1 MTAGPAGRRRATTR
15 RPPAAGPAAGGGP
28 AADGT
33 RVRGDRVY
41 VGWQY
46 GLLHPDPG
54 PQPRRPVPPEAEQL
68 NPGWLAAQRREQDRL
83 SRPLKAACGAAA
95 VLLALLLALWW
106 LGALNAPLTG
116 LGGIACLVLAA
127 RSGRAVRAGQRD
139 LSARVE
145 AERQRVEVI
154 RAAQQRRLA
163 SWQETHARLFREW
176 QSRREAFDRQ
186 LNWYAVSLPAGID
199 RLDVAGG
206 TLSGWSAM
214 LTMLAAPRLAAGGEV
229 TVLDLTEGGVA
240 RDLLAVAGRS
250 GIEPLVW
257 VLPRDLPR
265 LDLGTGLGREALA
278 DLLATTVSAGGQPG
292 GPADPSN
299 DNAILDRVLEVLGD
313 GATIAQVTAALRALA
328 QVGDPRADLASGLFS
343 ADQLARITALYGR
356 GASDRVVIDRAWA
369 IESRLRKLDRLAP
382 APVRLP
388 PSRLRVAWLDRRAG
402 AFGNQVLGIYMTA
415 AMTHLLRQSPAAEP
429 GQWWQHTLCVLGAER
444 LPGEV
449 LDGLCDAS
457 EASGTGLV
465 IAYRSVPAPVKERLG
480 RGNAAVAFMR
490 LGNAEDAKT
499 ASEQIGTEH
508 RFVLSQLTDTVGSSI
523 TDTGGDSYTSTVGT
537 SDSVADS
544 VSTSDTT
551 ARSRGRGR
559 SHQDAVAPFGHF
571 TGSASRDSSY
581 SRSTSDSRSLTEG
594 INESTA
600 WGLSTS
606 RAVGGNESL
615 ARTAQRSREF
625 LVEQHELQQLPP
637 SAMIVTYAAPTGRQ
651 VVLADANPGIMT
663 LPTATLASLA
673 DARRAPET
681 VVPVQGW
688 APAGARPAGAG
699 GQSAAPAGRD
709 GAGPAGAKSADSD
722 GAGPAGADPAGG
734 GDAGR
739 AGAGAGGG
747 EGSGPAADGPPPAGP
762 HEGGRPPGSGAR
774 PGRLPWPPPARD
786 PDAGPARDPDAAP
799 ARAPAPVSW
808 SDPDRQPPPNLG
820 PPPERLDWRTYRRR

>member
-1 MTAGPAGRRRATTR
+1 MTAGPAGRHGATARRP
-15 RPPAAGPAAGGGP
+15 PPAAGPAAGGGP

-83 SRPLKAACGAAA
+83 SRPLKAACGAAV

-116 LGGIACLVLAA
+116 LGGIACLILAV

-139 LSARVE
+139 LFSRVE

-176 QSRREAFDRQ
+176 QSRRDAFDRQ

-250 GIEPLVW
+250 GIEALVW

-278 DLLATTVSAGGQPG
+278 DLLATTVSAGGPPG

-328 QVGDPRADLASGLFS
+328 QVGDPRADLASGLLS
-343 ADQLARITALYGR
+343 ADQLVRITALYGR

-402 AFGNQVLGIYMTA
+402 AFGNHVLGIYMTA
-415 AMTHLLRQSPAAEP
+415 AMTQLLRQSPAAEP
-429 GQWWQHTLCVLGAER
+429 GQWWQHTLCVLGAEK

-465 IAYRSVPAPVKERLG
+465 IAYRSIPAPVKERLG

-551 ARSRGRGR
+551 GQSRGRGR
-559 SHQDAVAPFGHF
+559 SHQDAVAPFGQF

-637 SAMIVTYAAPTGRQ
+637 SAMIVTYAAPEGRQ

-681 VVPVQGW
+681 AVPVPGR
-688 APAGARPAGAG
+688 AAAGPRPAGAG
-699 GQSAAPAGRD
+699 GRSAPPAGRD
-709 GAGPAGAKSADSD
+709 GAGPAGA
-722 GAGPAGADPAGG
+722 DPATGG
-734 GDAGR
+734 GAGR
-739 AGAGAGGG
+739 AGAGAAGGDG
-747 EGSGPAADGPPPAGP
+747 VGPAADGPQEAGQ
-762 HEGGRPPGSGAR
+762 PPGSGAR

-786 PDAGPARDPDAAP
+786 PSAPPARDPGAAP
-799 ARAPAPVSW
+799 ARAPAPASW

>member
-1 MTAGPAGRRRATTR
+1 M
-15 RPPAAGPAAGGGP
+15 
-28 AADGT
+28 
-33 RVRGDRVY
+33 
-41 VGWQY
+41 
-46 GLLHPDPG
+46 
-54 PQPRRPVPPEAEQL
+54 
-68 NPGWLAAQRREQDRL
+68 
-83 SRPLKAACGAAA
+83 
-95 VLLALLLALWW
+95 
-106 LGALNAPLTG
+106 
-116 LGGIACLVLAA
+116 
-127 RSGRAVRAGQRD
+127 
-139 LSARVE
+139 
-145 AERQRVEVI
+145 
-154 RAAQQRRLA
+154 
-163 SWQETHARLFREW
+163 
-176 QSRREAFDRQ
+176 
-186 LNWYAVSLPAGID
+186 
-199 RLDVAGG
+199 
-206 TLSGWSAM
+206 
-214 LTMLAAPRLAAGGEV
+214 
-229 TVLDLTEGGVA
+229 
-240 RDLLAVAGRS
+240 
-250 GIEPLVW
+250 
-257 VLPRDLPR
+257 
-265 LDLGTGLGREALA
+265 
-278 DLLATTVSAGGQPG
+278 
-292 GPADPSN
+292 
-299 DNAILDRVLEVLGD
+299 
-313 GATIAQVTAALRALA
+313 
-328 QVGDPRADLASGLFS
+328 
-343 ADQLARITALYGR
+343 
-356 GASDRVVIDRAWA
+356 
-369 IESRLRKLDRLAP
+369 
-382 APVRLP
+382 RLP

-429 GQWWQHTLCVLGAER
+429 GQWWQHTLCVLGAEK

-465 IAYRSVPAPVKERLG
+465 IAYRSIPAPVKERLG

-551 ARSRGRGR
+551 GQSRGRGR

-637 SAMIVTYAAPTGRQ
+637 SAMIITYAAPEGRQ

-673 DARRAPET
+673 DARRAPGT

-699 GQSAAPAGRD
+699 GRSAAAASRD
-709 GAGPAGAKSADSD
+709 GAGPASAKSADRD
-722 GAGPAGADPAGG
+722 G
-734 GDAGR
+734 AGR
-739 AGAGAGGG
+739 AGAGAVGDGGAG
-747 EGSGPAADGPPPAGP
+747 PANGDGAGPAADGPPPAGP
-762 HEGGRPPGSGAR
+762 QEAGRQDPVRGRDGCPGRRPPGTRTRRRPGTRTRRRPARRPRPAGPTPTGSRRLTSARRPSAWTGAR
-774 PGRLPWPPPARD
+774 TAAAKPLPGVARAVIGVHT
-786 PDAGPARDPDAAP
+786 PAP
-799 ARAPAPVSW
+799 ASAGRPRGSPVDS
-808 SDPDRQPPPNLG
+808 G
-820 PPPERLDWRTYRRR
+820 